1 MPEEIPPGPP
11 DREDIPEAVV
21 TSRRISASWIW
32 LVPALAAVI
41 GAVLV
46 IRAELEAGPRI
57 TISFQSAEGLE
68 EGKTPVKYK
77 DVVIGTVHGIGLSAN
92 RDRVLVRVDL
102 QKSAASF
109 ATEGTRFWVVR
120 PRIGLEGVSG
130 VDTLFSGSFIGA
142 DIGDSEEERKDFVG
156 LENPPSVTH
165 GAKGRSFELYSAD
178 LGSIDVGSP
187 VYYRRVQVGHVTS
200 YELAPDGK
208 SVSLHLFVD
217 APNDRFVTKATR
229 FWNASGVDVSLGA
242 SGLKLNTESLA
253 TVIAGG
259 IGFAEPPGP
268 QDPTPAPADA
278 TYTLFGNYDTAMLPP
293 DGPPTYVRMRFEQAV
308 RGLEIGAP
316 VEFLGIEIGH
326 VVSVNLDYDEKRHEF
341 PIIVGAVV
349 YRQRLGRAQAKLAAL
364 AVKQGDDP
372 DMANTMTMLVGEG
385 LRAEA
390 RTGNLLTGQMYIGLD
405 FVHGAKKV
413 AFDSALRPLE
423 IPTTPGKLSQI
434 QDRLDSIVAKI
445 EKIPFDKIAGH
456 LDASI
461 GKLNKTLD
469 NVNNDFLPQVK
480 HTLGGLDNTL
490 SSADQ
495 ALSGDSPLQQNLGLT
510 LQELQ
515 RMARSLRVFSDY
527 LSAHPEALIR
537 GRRAEAPPQPEPPP
551 PPPPAG
557 APAKST
563 SSGSMP

>member
-1 MPEEIPPGPP
+1 MPEENQDSPSQLAN
-11 DREDIPEAVV
+11 IPEAVV

-32 LVPALAAVI
+32 LVPVLAAVI

-77 DVVIGTVHGIGLSAN
+77 NVVIGTVRGIGLSAN

-109 ATEGTRFWVVR
+109 ATDGTRFWVVR

-156 LENPPSVTH
+156 LETPPSVTH
-165 GAKGRSFELYSAD
+165 GTAGKSFELDSQD

-242 SGLKLNTESLA
+242 AGLKLNTESLA

-259 IGFAEPPGP
+259 IGFEEPPGSD
-268 QDPTPAPADA
+268 DPMPAPADSH
-278 TYTLFGNYDTAMLPP
+278 YELFGNEEVAMLPP
-293 DGPPTYVRMRFEQAV
+293 DGPPTYVRIRFEQAV
-308 RGLEIGAP
+308 RGLSIGAP

-326 VVSVNLDYDEKRHEF
+326 VVSVNLDYDEQRHAF
-341 PIIVGAVV
+341 PIIVSAVV
-349 YRQRLGRAQAKLAAL
+349 YRQRFGRAQAKLAAL
-364 AVKQGDDP
+364 AVKKGDDP
-372 DMANTMTMLVGEG
+372 DMSYTMAMLVGQG

-405 FVHGAKKV
+405 FVRGAPKV
-413 AFDSALRPLE
+413 AFNSTLHPLE
-423 IPTTPGKLSQI
+423 IPTTPGKMNQI
-434 QDRLDSIVAKI
+434 QDRLDSIIAKV
-445 EKIPFDKIAGH
+445 EKIPFDHIANH
-456 LDASI
+456 LDDTI
-461 GKLNKTLD
+461 GQLNKTLT
-469 NVNNDFLPQVK
+469 NVNRDLLPQLK
-480 HTLGGLDNTL
+480 GTLGGLNKTL
-490 SSADQ
+490 GSADQ
-495 ALSGDSPLQQNLGLT
+495 ALSGDSPLQQNLGAA

-527 LSAHPEALIR
+527 LSAHPESLLR
-537 GRRAEAPPQPEPPP
+537 GRRRDASPQPEPALPV
-551 PPPPAG
+551 PPA
-557 APAKST
+557 APAPQPK
-563 SSGSMP
+563 SGSTP